1 MIKNVNTNKYISQ
14 IKYPVSSRTVQYVKE
29 LSGHQLHHIP
39 DNKSSDNSDDEECSN
54 YRETTVKKPNEFLNV
69 GAISNERKFYIE
81 EVAGKYLISYINLIK
96 TQTATKDVSFP
107 IF

>member
-1 MIKNVNTNKYISQ
+1 MPIFIIFFTQ

-39 DNKSSDNSDDEECSN
+39 DNKSSDNSDDEECPN
-54 YRETTVKKPNEFLNV
+54 YPEKTVKKPNEFLNV
-69 GAISNERKFYIE
+69 CAINNERKFYIE